1 MSLPVRSAAFGIAL
15 GLALTLL
22 PQGTSAQNLAFS
34 LFERYL
40 ESLRKQGGIPGFTG
54 VVIQDGV
61 ILWERGFGVRSMD
74 GNLPATADTPYSVG
88 GLTQAVSATLALRCV
103 ESGAVGLDVP
113 VARWAPQAPAGLTI
127 GQLLGHRAPG
137 EDFRYDEARF
147 SLLTPIVEDCSDNS
161 VAEAVASE
169 VLDRLAMGRS
179 VPGADLVVP
188 GAEIRERF
196 SGAALAHYAAVMAEA
211 ASPYRVDRSGRAT
224 RTDLPPSSLTA
235 SSGLIASGR
244 DMAGFAAALFDGT
257 LINEDSRQLAWTNQ
271 LTAAGRATPAGLGW
285 FVQTYRGETVAWQ
298 FGSVPNA
305 YSSLLLV
312 LPNRRLAFI
321 LLANSD
327 GLSAPFPLAAGDVTA
342 SPFAQ
347 LFLGT
352 FLP

>member
-1 MSLPVRSAAFGIAL
+1 VL

-22 PQGTSAQNLAFS
+22 PQGASAQNLAFS

-40 ESLRKQGGIPGFTG
+40 ESLRQQAGIPGFTG
-54 VVIQDGV
+54 VVMQDDV
-61 ILWERGFGVRSMD
+61 ILWERGFGVRSLD
-74 GNLPATADTPYSVG
+74 GNLPAMADTPYQIG
-88 GLTQAVSATLALRCV
+88 GVTQAVSATLALRCV
-103 ESGAVGLDVP
+103 ESQGIGLNAP
-113 VARWAPQAPAGLTI
+113 VSDWAPQAPAGLTL

-137 EDFRYDEARF
+137 EDFRYDNARF
-147 SLLTPIVEDCSDNS
+147 SLLTPIVEDCFDNS
-161 VAEAVASE
+161 MAEAVASE
-169 VLDRLAMGRS
+169 VLDRLAMRRS
-179 VPGADLVVP
+179 VPGSDLVVP
-188 GAEIRERF
+188 GAEVRDRF
-196 SGAALAHYAAVMAEA
+196 SGAALARYAAVMTEVAT
-211 ASPYRVDRSGRAT
+211 PYRVDRSGRAT
-224 RTDLPPSSLTA
+224 RTDVPPSSLTA

-244 DMAGFAAALFDGT
+244 DMAGFAAALLDGT
-257 LINEDSRQLAWTNQ
+257 LINADSRRISWTNQ

-298 FGSVPNA
+298 FGSVPDA
-305 YSSLLLV
+305 YSSLMLV

-347 LFLGT
+347 LFLRT